1 MKTITSTWSIMIR
14 ITSLAI
20 AAMVA
25 SLPAT
30 AFAQTVP
37 DLGAAAQFAVLG
49 SSTVTN
55 TGSTVVTGDLGV
67 SPGTEITGFPPGV
80 VEQGQ
85 IRANDDIASQAVADT
100 LIAYNDL
107 AGQAVTTELA
117 AAMGMG
123 QVLSPG
129 VYHFT
134 SAADLTGSLVLD
146 AQNDSAAVFVFQV
159 EEGLTVANDAAVSL
173 VNDASAANVF
183 WQIGTS
189 ATMGTN
195 SVFYGSILAGAG
207 VTFNT
212 GATLTGRALAGTAVT
227 LDATV
232 VTVTPAV
239 GQVPVDPVDE
249 EEEQTPPSTPIADAV
264 PALVDVLNTS
274 GTSTTA
280 LINAGSSS
288 DGGLTYGDS
297 FLTDDEI
304 TINGE
309 IIPEAGHRDQ
319 AVSVYVVVKYTS
331 LAGEEQWVF
340 KNESG
345 AFLDW
350 NEDLSALEAVFSTA
364 SLGESVAGE
373 IFSGT
378 LAAGLYELHLG
389 YSAADGGLIHN
400 DSPMS
405 FTVSNTE

>member
-1 MKTITSTWSIMIR
+1 MTKA
-14 ITSLAI
+14 TSLA
-20 AAMVA
+20 AAIMVA
-25 SLPAT
+25 SLPASV
-30 AFAQTVP
+30 FAQAIP
-37 DLGAAAQFAVLG
+37 DMGAAAQFAVLG

-85 IRANDDIASQAVADT
+85 IRANDDVAAQAVADM
-100 LIAYNDL
+100 LVAYNNL

-123 QVLSPG
+123 QVLTPG

-146 AQNDSAAVFVFQV
+146 AENDSTAVFVFQV

-173 VNDASAANVF
+173 INGASAANVF

-195 SVFYGSILAGAG
+195 SSFHGSILAGAG

-227 LDATV
+227 LDAT
-232 VTVTPAV
+232 TVTIIPAAAQEP
-239 GQVPVDPVDE
+239 GTPVE
-249 EEEQTPPSTPIADAV
+249 EGEEQVTPPSTPVAAAV
-264 PALVDVLNTS
+264 PSLVDVLNTS
-274 GTSTTA
+274 GASTTA
-280 LINAGSSS
+280 VVNAGSSA
-288 DGGLTYGDS
+288 DGGLTYGNS
-297 FLTDDEI
+297 FFTDDEI

-309 IIPEAGHRDQ
+309 LFPEAGHRDQ
-319 AVSVYVVVKYTS
+319 AVSVYVVVKYTTPG
-331 LAGEEQWVF
+331 GEEEWVF
-340 KNESG
+340 QNGAG

-350 NEDLSALEAVFSTA
+350 SQDLEALEAVFSTTNM
-364 SLGESVAGE
+364 GESVAGE
-373 IFSGT
+373 IFSGV
-378 LAAGLYELHLG
+378 LAAGLYEIYIG
-389 YSAADGGLIHN
+389 YSAADGEMIYN
-400 DSPMS
+400 DTPMD
-405 FTVSNTE
+405 FTVSNAP